1 MEVVP
6 ATMTVPVIC
15 GKRQPAVFFY
25 WQSVHISAEHDR
37 FPRLFPSNY
46 ANNTAFAYFLVRYA
60 VLSKLFRYKFRRN
73 RKIIPYFGVAMEEP
87 SVPYHFFFVIN
98 RLL

>member
-1 MEVVP
+1 
-6 ATMTVPVIC
+6 MTVPVIC

-60 VLSKLFRYKFRRN
+60 VLSKLLRYKFRRN